1 MAICVLLDLIFLEKR
16 HFLSQRQLT
25 NSRILFIFFLFIG
38 CIFFCDSHL
47 CGHKIPTAEEVNVT
61 FLALYSIIAHRRI
74 ECTLTTAVP
83 RSHTVTAH
91 TGLAVDRVVRPI
103 CFLFAEKIDIF

>member
-1 MAICVLLDLIFLEKR
+1 MAICVPLDLIFLEKT

-25 NSRILFIFFLFIG
+25 NARILFIFFLFIG

-61 FLALYSIIAHRRI
+61 FIALYSIIAHRRI
-74 ECTLTTAVP
+74 ESTLTTQLCRAATQSP
-83 RSHTVTAH
+83 HTQA
-91 TGLAVDRVVRPI
+91 
-103 CFLFAEKIDIF
+103 